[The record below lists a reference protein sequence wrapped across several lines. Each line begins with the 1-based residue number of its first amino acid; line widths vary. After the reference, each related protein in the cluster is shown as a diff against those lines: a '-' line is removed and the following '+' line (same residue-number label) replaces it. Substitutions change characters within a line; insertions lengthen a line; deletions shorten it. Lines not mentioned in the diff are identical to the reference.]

1 MLKRTICRTILV
13 INQPGGG
20 GVSRGVGGGGWSGGE
35 RWAWSTRLWI
45 NTINSITVLGLH
57 FVRSAATGNDGPWCY
72 HRAFDRV
79 M

>member
-1 MLKRTICRTILV
+1 MGLV
-13 INQPGGG
+13 RSVVDQ
-20 GVSRGVGGGGWSGGE
+20 S
-35 RWAWSTRLWI
+35 
-45 NTINSITVLGLH
+45 INSITVLGLH